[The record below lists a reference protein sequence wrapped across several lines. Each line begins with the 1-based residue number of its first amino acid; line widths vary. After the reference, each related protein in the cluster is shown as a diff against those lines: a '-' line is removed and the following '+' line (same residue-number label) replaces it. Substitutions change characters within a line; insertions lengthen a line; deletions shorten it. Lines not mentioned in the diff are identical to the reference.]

1 MAWDPHWDTA
11 IHGSHAPGVGTGEP
25 RTSAASRRVE
35 GAPPA
40 ATAQG
45 YGPDLLGC
53 VVEAL
58 EELAEFAADGAARD
72 RGRLAPAGVQAL
84 LGVEESTPTRSAC
97 DQDGAPRC
105 DAVGCILVEREVS
118 ARPVVVREVAGESA
132 AQVPFAE
139 DEDVIQTLAPD
150 GADEPLREGILPGA
164 VSRREDFTYVHALH
178 ALAKRVAVDGV
189 AIAEKKGRGRIVR
202 ERVDDLLGR
211 PGSSGI
217 LGDVEVED
225 APAIMCE
232 HDKGEQDPQPHSGND
247 EEINGDQVADVISQE
262 RAPGLRGRCAALRE
276 EPGDGALGHA
286 DAEFQ
291 ELTMD
296 SRGTPEGI
304 GRGHLY
310 EKSRDLG
317 ADPRAAPRGAPKA
330 TTPPSPTRTL
340 RGRQPS
346 DSELK

>member
-1 MAWDPHWDTA
+1 M
-11 IHGSHAPGVGTGEP
+11 
-25 RTSAASRRVE
+25 
-35 GAPPA
+35 
-40 ATAQG
+40 
-45 YGPDLLGC
+45 
-53 VVEAL
+53 VEATDFANRDD
-58 EELAEFAADGAARD
+58 LAEFRPLNWA
-72 RGRLAPAGVQAL
+72 
-84 LGVEESTPTRSAC
+84 
-97 DQDGAPRC
+97 
-105 DAVGCILVEREVS
+105 AVGRILVEREVS
-118 ARPVVVREVAGESA
+118 TGLVVVREVAGEGA
-132 AQVPFAE
+132 AQVRCAE
-139 DEDVIQTLAPD
+139 DEDVIQTLAPG

-164 VSRREDFTYVHALH
+164 VSRREDFTYAHALH
-178 ALAKRVAVDGV
+178 ALAERVAVDGV

-276 EPGDGALGHA
+276 EPGDGAFGHV

-310 EKSRDLG
+310 DKSRDLG
-317 ADPRAAPRGAPKA
+317 VDPRAARVGRLESLVQCSRKRRRCHLSTVSGVTITRDCLHPTQTLASHTQKRPSLRRSLGPRANLLYTASCWRKA
-330 TTPPSPTRTL
+330 RFSRASCRRPSHRS
-340 RGRQPS
+340 GRS
-346 DSELK
+346 RSR